1 MTAITDRYAQLGGAM
16 GALGAAMGP
25 ESPLAGGAFQHYTRG
40 SIYWTQANGAHA
52 VVGAIRE
59 RWAALRWERGLLGFP
74 IADGQPLTRNR
85 IDFLVQQFQF
95 GKMELNFSNN
105 EVYVEKATT
114 TAQPNYEVPL
124 AAYIA
129 ADTNG
134 GRSPAVNAVQ
144 VGQWVDEANRVYAA
158 AGIRFVYDGV
168 LTELR
173 NTDLNNLTGDA
184 DPQFNAAITLLN
196 NLAAQRRSIIVLH
209 RFGPDPI
216 NPIGGGFSWWTYDF
230 VAMSFFDAVNRNALS
245 ILAHELGHHLGLP
258 HTHGMEFPTIAAASD
273 YILSNGP
280 LDVFDGDRDLIDDTP
295 PDLFIPELSPNLK
308 TTGITL
314 AGRAFSFGRKNIM
327 SYWNH
332 GGTAELSHS
341 QIVRVRQLVLERSQ
355 RYLNVRVV
363 VPAACAG
370 IMQRL
375 AESEARLAELKADR
389 DSETD
394 PLQRRRFFGAIA
406 RLDSQ
411 LRIQRNAAHAAGCV

>member
-1 MTAITDRYAQLGGAM
+1 MTAITDKYAQLGGAM
-16 GALGAAMGP
+16 GPLGAQMGP
-25 ESPLAGGAFQHYTRG
+25 ESALAGGAFQHYARG
-40 SIYWTQANGAHA
+40 SIYWTPANGAHS

-59 RWAALRWERGLLGFP
+59 RWAALRWERGLLGYP
-74 IADGQPLTRNR
+74 IADAQPLTRNR
-85 IDFLVQQFQF
+85 IDFLVSQFQF
-95 GKMELNFSNN
+95 GKIELNITSN
-105 EVYVEKATT
+105 EVYVEKSP
-114 TAQPNYEVPL
+114 TAGQPNYEVPL
-124 AAYIA
+124 AAYIV

-173 NTDLNNLTGDA
+173 NTDVNNLTGDA
-184 DPQFNAAITLLN
+184 DPQFNAAKALLN
-196 NLAAQRRSIIVLH
+196 NLAAQRRSIVVVH

-245 ILAHELGHHLGLP
+245 ILAHELGHHFGLP
-258 HTHGMEFPTIAAASD
+258 HTHGIEFPTAGAAAD

-280 LDVFDGDRDLIDDTP
+280 LDPFDGDRDLIDDTP
-295 PDLFIPELSPNLK
+295 PDVFIPALSQALAI
-308 TTGITL
+308 TGITL
-314 AGRAFSFGRKNIM
+314 AGRPFSFDRKNIM

-341 QIVRVRQLVLERSQ
+341 QIMRVRQLVVERSR

-363 VPAACAG
+363 VPPACAG
-370 IMQRL
+370 ILQRL

-389 DSETD
+389 DSESD
-394 PLQRRRFFGAIA
+394 PLQRRRFIGAIA

-411 LRIQRNAAHAAGCV
+411 LRIQRNAAHAAGCL